1 MTVSTFQGMALDRYA
16 DEPLWMQLAAALR
29 SAIAG
34 GNLRADEALPSES
47 ELIERF
53 AVSRTVVREA
63 LAELVREGLVYKIRA
78 KGTFVAPKAPDL
90 RFVGAIAGSA
100 DDLRSS
106 GRRISTSVLEQSIGE
121 ATAAEASALQ
131 MENHAG
137 VVRLRRLR
145 SVDGKPLMLVDT
157 TLPLALVPGLATA
170 KLENRSLYEHLRRQ
184 YGLEPSGA
192 DRWLQAILP
201 GAEEAGLLQIT
212 SQTPVLSIE
221 SIAWDTHGQR
231 FEWYRALHRSEESRF
246 YVGIR

>member
-1 MTVSTFQGMALDRYA
+1 MTVSTFHGMALDRYA
-16 DEPLWMQLAAALR
+16 AEPLWMQLATALR

-34 GNLRADEALPSES
+34 GSLRADEALPSEA

-78 KGTFVAPKAPDL
+78 KGTFVAPRAPDL

-106 GRRISTSVLEQSIGE
+106 GRRISTSVLEQSTGE

-131 MENHAG
+131 IENQAA

-145 SVDGKPLMLVDT
+145 SVDGKPWLLVDT

-184 YGLEPSGA
+184 YGIEPSGA
-192 DRWLQAILP
+192 DRWLQATLP

-212 SQTPVLSIE
+212 PQTPVLSIE
-221 SIAWDTHGQR
+221 SIAWDALGQR